1 MPDPGV
7 GPYRYVATAG
17 GEHAPWYVM
26 PFDKHGRCRA
36 PRTRGH
42 LIDTISSGQFSDVFL
57 FSHGWNNDWD
67 TATDR
72 YRDFMDGFTTMR
84 TEHALDVR
92 PGYKPLLVGI
102 IWPGTAL
109 VMPWEAAPRF
119 AGGAPV
125 HEPTDDR
132 SGDAQRMID
141 EIADELP
148 DDAVPRF
155 YELMDQDEGLDRS
168 DALELAEMLLEFGSD
183 EVLPDGGAPAAA
195 DLVAAWSEAQV
206 AYPTRAAE
214 EALFDDTEFGT
225 VDAAAPGP
233 HAAGFFDRIDPRKV
247 IRLATVLQMKDRAG
261 VVGIHGV
268 SPLLRDILGACS
280 YASTSPRTLLRRQS
294 RAVGIEPRR
303 CAASGDVCAA
313 TPAGRLSVLLRS
325 GCRAWKAGRIP
336 GGTRANATPDNVDVQ
351 PTRRSAL
358 EVLSPGGS
366 ARI

>member
-183 EVLPDGGAPAAA
+183 EVLPDGGTPGCRGSRTRRGARPRWHIRHGRPRKPCSTTPSSAQWMLRHPVRTQPAFSTA
-195 DLVAAWSEAQV
+195 S
-206 AYPTRAAE
+206 TRA
-214 EALFDDTEFGT
+214 
-225 VDAAAPGP
+225 
-233 HAAGFFDRIDPRKV
+233 R
-247 IRLATVLQMKDRAG
+247 
-261 VVGIHGV
+261 
-268 SPLLRDILGACS
+268 
-280 YASTSPRTLLRRQS
+280 
-294 RAVGIEPRR
+294 
-303 CAASGDVCAA
+303 
-313 TPAGRLSVLLRS
+313 
-325 GCRAWKAGRIP
+325 
-336 GGTRANATPDNVDVQ
+336 
-351 PTRRSAL
+351 
-358 EVLSPGGS
+358 
-366 ARI
+366 